1 MATKRTI
8 PDKDFGQIII
18 RTRITARNI
27 SMRTKPDGLHITVPP
42 YSQTSKV
49 LAAIEESSGQ
59 PAIAGL
65 PPFNDADEQVWISVS
80 PESTFAMSAL
90 DEGEAH
96 NAARVLLY
104 EFIWE
109 NYDIQQNAHGT
120 IPVHTSY
127 PQDKLVLPEPM
138 IPVVGDMG
146 AAPGIKMGF
155 NLWTAEF
162 KNIACTAL
170 NDVYSG
176 NSTAEAAAALMS
188 ETLPTT
194 FLNAG

>member
-1 MATKRTI
+1 MAT
-8 PDKDFGQIII
+8 GN
-18 RTRITARNI
+18 TAMCVAGNWSCGEI
-27 SMRTKPDGLHITVPP
+27 
-42 YSQTSKV
+42 

-109 NYDIQQNAHGT
+109 NYYIQQNAHGT

-127 PQDKLVLPEPM
+127 PADKLVLPEPM
-138 IPVVGDMG
+138 KPVVADMG
-146 AAPGIKMGF
+146 SAPGIKMGF

-176 NSTAEAAAALMS
+176 NSTADAAAALMS

-194 FLNAG
+194 YLNGAVG